1 MAISGNLRT
10 MPFPD
15 LMQWISLSRKT
26 GTLVITGEHFTKKIL
41 FRDGL
46 VSAVASNNPR
56 EQLGYLLVGWGYI
69 TEEDL
74 LGLLDQQ
81 HEKRVMLGELIVL
94 LGLMSR
100 DDMARLV
107 LYKTEYSVYDLMVWE
122 EGEFFF
128 VEDAQPR
135 RAFHELAL
143 SVDHFI
149 LEGARQAD
157 ERKRMRELIPD
168 VLHRPRLRQRLNESA
183 LNESAQAIV
192 RAIDGERSIED
203 LALHCRLPEFDVL
216 SFVHQGAAAGAFE
229 ILPPSPTPRPV
240 PGAHSAGWRDMMRD
254 AETSLSL
261 GDLLEAYR
269 LLKALREKYASSPAA
284 IDSATSLEREIE
296 REFQKDPLSPNLIL
310 ELAVPINRITEIKA
324 GPDEA
329 FVISRI
335 NGTYTVTQ
343 VLNLLPGDALYNM
356 LILRSLIQR
365 GVVKTRES
373 QAVARYKAFR
383 S

>member
-1 MAISGNLRT
+1 
-10 MPFPD
+10 
-15 LMQWISLSRKT
+15 
-26 GTLVITGEHFTKKIL
+26 
-41 FRDGL
+41 
-46 VSAVASNNPR
+46 
-56 EQLGYLLVGWGYI
+56 
-69 TEEDL
+69 
-74 LGLLDQQ
+74 
-81 HEKRVMLGELIVL
+81 
-94 LGLMSR
+94 
-100 DDMARLV
+100 
-107 LYKTEYSVYDLMVWE
+107 
-122 EGEFFF
+122 
-128 VEDAQPR
+128 
-135 RAFHELAL
+135 
-143 SVDHFI
+143 VDHFI

-157 ERKRMRELIPD
+157 ERKRMRETIPD

-216 SFVHQGAAAGAFE
+216 SFVHQGTVAGAFE
-229 ILPPSPTPRPV
+229 ILPPSATPRPV
-240 PGAHSAGWRDMMRD
+240 PGAHSAGWRDLMRD

-269 LLKALREKYASSPAA
+269 LLKGLREKYASSPGAL
-284 IDSATSLEREIE
+284 DSATSLEREIE

-335 NGTYTVTQ
+335 NGNYTVTQ
-343 VLNLLPGDALYNM
+343 VLNLLPGAALYNM
-356 LILRSLIQR
+356 LIIRSLIQR